1 MVFWIVVALQLA
13 VRSCSC
19 CCLCTV
25 SQDVA
30 VVAMTC
36 CQISFCVSGSVLMS
50 AYKSCHVKVRKAQQT
65 DAKEAMVGA
74 KAAFDFEKNESEQRQ
89 TLLASPMPLQPWKSD
104 WVEVQMC

>member
-1 MVFWIVVALQLA
+1 M
-13 VRSCSC
+13 
-19 CCLCTV
+19 